1 MSQSPCSV
9 CDKPLLRLRY
19 FPGQLMT
26 ADDMRAEQEFLLKKA
41 RRHNR
46 FLHGWASPAVS
57 MCGCR
62 RRFRVLPKDRSRPAS
77 CGYARATP

>member
-9 CDKPLLRLRY
+9 CDEPLLRLRY

-46 FLHGWASPAVS
+46 FLHGWGVT
-57 MCGCR
+57 CG
-62 RRFRVLPKDRSRPAS
+62 L
-77 CGYARATP
+77 